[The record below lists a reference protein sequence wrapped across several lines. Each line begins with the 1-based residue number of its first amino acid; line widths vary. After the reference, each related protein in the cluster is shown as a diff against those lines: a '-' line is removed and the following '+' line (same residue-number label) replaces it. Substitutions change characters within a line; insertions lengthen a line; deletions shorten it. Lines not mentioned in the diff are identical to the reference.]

1 MDLIDFKKKNIQYR
15 AALDLHFFGRKLAKI
30 HSDVG
35 CFVELLL
42 SENSKGD
49 QV

>member
-1 MDLIDFKKKNIQYR
+1 MILRKKNIQYR

-42 SENSKGD
+42 FENSKGD

>member
-1 MDLIDFKKKNIQYR
+1 MDFKKKNIRYR
-15 AALDLHFFGRKLAKI
+15 AAIDLHFFGRKLAKI

-42 SENSKGD
+42 FENSKGD